1 MFIHDARGSFEKL
14 RRFKREEV
22 ALQAGR
28 LRERIRAWQKRVRR
42 SIAKMIQQFG

>member
-1 MFIHDARGSFEKL
+1 MLVSNMCGSFEQL
-14 RRFKREEV
+14 RCFKGEEV
-22 ALQAGR
+22 SLQAGR